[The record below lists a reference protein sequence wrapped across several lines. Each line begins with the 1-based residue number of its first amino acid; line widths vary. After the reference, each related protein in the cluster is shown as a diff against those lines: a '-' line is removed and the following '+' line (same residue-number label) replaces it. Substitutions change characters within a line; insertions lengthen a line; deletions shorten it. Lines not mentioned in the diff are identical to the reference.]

1 MSTKREEFF
10 SRVFSKETEKRVCN
24 TELGVHFKIFH
35 HPLVLI
41 DWSFS
46 LIWCKYPLPVAQIVF
61 GRVSSRHERGHFLY
75 NDHCSFRPVQE
86 S

>member
-1 MSTKREEFF
+1 MSTKRGDFSVVFF
-10 SRVFSKETEKRVCN
+10 TKKTEKRVCN
-24 TELGVHFKIFH
+24 TELGVHFKISH
-35 HPLVLI
+35 HLLVLI

-75 NDHCSFRPVQE
+75 IDHCSFRPVQE